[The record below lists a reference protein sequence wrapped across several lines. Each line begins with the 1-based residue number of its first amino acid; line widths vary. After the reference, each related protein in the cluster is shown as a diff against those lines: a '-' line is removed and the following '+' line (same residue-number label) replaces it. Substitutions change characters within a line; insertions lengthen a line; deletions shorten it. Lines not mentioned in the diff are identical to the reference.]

1 MRIGIIKHS
10 YTPYGGAETFLAR
23 FIGELLKRGHTLDLF
38 TESWPAR
45 EGVRVHLI
53 KSSGSRS
60 ARPLNFA
67 LKAGKLVG
75 EIKPD
80 VVISLEMTLC
90 DIYRYGGGCHRE
102 WLEIKSKG
110 ALKKLATMASPFH
123 KAMLRLEKRV
133 FTDTGLKFVAANSR
147 MVKGDILKHYDLPE
161 EKICVIY
168 NGVDLADFDYPDRGA
183 LRRRIRTE
191 MGIAD
196 NATVILFIG
205 SGFERKGLAT
215 LIRAVGILPDRDR
228 SVRLLVI
235 GRGELSRYAA
245 MAQRAGVADKVVF
258 AGPVKGATDYYAAGD
273 IFALPSIYEPF
284 SNACLEAMAAS
295 LPVVTTSR
303 NGASEII
310 EDGVNGGICRNPT
323 DAEELAGKIAPF
335 LDKKKRAE
343 AGRLARAEAE
353 KYPIERN
360 INSFLTLIE
369 KVNGVN

>member
-23 FIGELLKRGHTLDLF
+23 FIGELLKRGHTLDVF
-38 TESWPAR
+38 SEKWPAE
-45 EGVRVHLI
+45 EGVRVHKI

-67 LKAGKLVG
+67 LKAEELVK

-110 ALKKLATMASPFH
+110 LLKKLATGVSPFH

-133 FTDTGLKFVAANSR
+133 FEDARLKFVAANSR
-147 MVKGDILKHYDLPE
+147 MVRDDILKHYDLPE

-168 NGVDLADFDYPDRGA
+168 NGVDLSDFDYPDRGA
-183 LRRRIRTE
+183 LRRRIRSE
-191 MGIAD
+191 LGIAD
-196 NATVILFIG
+196 DATVMLFIG

-215 LIRAVGILPDRDR
+215 LIRALGLLAHKDPELK
-228 SVRLLVI
+228 LLVI
-235 GRGELSRYAA
+235 GRGELARYAA
-245 MAQRAGVADKVVF
+245 VARRAGVADRVVF

-343 AGRLARAEAE
+343 AGRLARTEAE
-353 KYPIERN
+353 KYPRERN

-369 KVNGVN
+369 KVDGIN

>member
-1 MRIGIIKHS
+1 MRIGIIKQS
-10 YTPYGGAETFLAR
+10 YTPYGGAETFLTR
-23 FIGELLKRGHTLDLF
+23 FIGELLKRGHTLDVF
-38 TESWPAR
+38 SERWPAG

-53 KSSGSRS
+53 KSLGSRS
-60 ARPLNFA
+60 ARPLSFA
-67 LKAGKLVG
+67 LKAEELVS

-110 ALKKLATMASPFH
+110 LLKKLATGASPFH
-123 KAMLRLEKRV
+123 RAMLRLERRV

-245 MAQRAGVADKVVF
+245 MARRAGVADKVVF